1 MKRPYLLITLLAAFC
16 APRAQEQPKP
26 EAAMDA
32 IIKAFDSHSV
42 VMLGELHGNRQ
53 QYELLRGL
61 VFSQHFADRVNDL
74 VLEYGNALYQG
85 VVDRYVAGESIPVE
99 EVQKAWRNTT
109 AIGPPSPI
117 YGWLYEAV
125 REANRKRHQKL
136 RIVLGDVYVNWDRVK
151 DREDLGPFVAN
162 RDPFYASVVKE
173 QVMARHHRA
182 LLVAGYPHFLRSTAG
197 PNLIE
202 KELRV
207 AGATTFVIVPG
218 TNTIDGYDDLDKR
231 FDSWRRPPYIV
242 ALKGNWVGQ
251 LAALPVL
258 SGGTI
263 PSPPGENLKLQE
275 AGDAFLYLG
284 PRDSLTQIH
293 TTRAELQG
301 TAYGKELERRLEI
314 MFGRPVDFVSAEKE
328 TPEFSRNS
336 GPPPPLPPPPKSIH
350 DPLPPKPPVK

>member
-1 MKRPYLLITLLAAFC
+1 MRGPYLLMTLLAAFC
-16 APRAQEQPKP
+16 AAIAQEQPKP

-32 IIKAFDSHSV
+32 IMKAFDSHSV

-53 QYELLRGL
+53 QYELLRRL
-61 VFSQHFADRVNDL
+61 VFSRHFADRVHDL
-74 VLEYGNALYQG
+74 VLEYGNALYQD

-109 AIGPPSPI
+109 AIGPPSPT

-136 RIVLGDVYVNWDRVK
+136 RIVLGDVYVNWDRIK

-162 RDPFYASVVKE
+162 RDHFYASVVKE

-202 KELRV
+202 RELRA
-207 AGATTFVIVPG
+207 AGAATFVIVPG

-231 FDSWRRPPYIV
+231 FDSWRRPPCIV

-263 PSPPGENLKLQE
+263 PSPPGENLRLE
-275 AGDAFLYLG
+275 VLGDAFLYLG

-314 MFGRPVDFVSAEKE
+314 MFGRPVAFVSAEKE

-350 DPLPPKPPVK
+350 DPLPPKPPVN